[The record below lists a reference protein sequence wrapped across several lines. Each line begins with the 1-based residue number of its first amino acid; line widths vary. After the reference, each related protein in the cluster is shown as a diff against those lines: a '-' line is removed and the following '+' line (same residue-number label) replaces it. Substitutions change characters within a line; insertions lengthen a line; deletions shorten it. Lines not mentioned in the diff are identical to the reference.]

1 DRESE
6 SLGGEITNQN
16 RGIYESI
23 TDAKTYNADNLLGQ
37 DLQVIASEV
46 YNFEKYYLLADADGK
61 EIGWMYAGDVVT
73 SALDAEP
80 EEDNDTPEPETPE
93 PETPETETPEPET
106 PEPETPEPETPEPE
120 TPEPETPEPETP
132 DNNDTSDEDNGD
144 TSDDTS
150 GQ

>member
-1 DRESE
+1 
-6 SLGGEITNQN
+6 

-93 PETPETETPEPET
+93 PETPE
-106 PEPETPEPETPEPE
+106 
-120 TPEPETPEPETP
+120 PETP

-144 TSDDTS
+144 TSDDASDQEQEDDDNDGGESEDTES
-150 GQ
+150 DN

>member
-1 DRESE
+1 TFDRESE

-23 TDAKTYNADNLLGQ
+23 TDAKTYNADSLLGQ

-93 PETPETETPEPET
+93 PETPE
-106 PEPETPEPETPEPE
+106 PE

-144 TSDDTS
+144 TSDDAS
-150 GQ
+150 DQEQEDDDNDGGES

>member
-1 DRESE
+1 
-6 SLGGEITNQN
+6 

-93 PETPETETPEPET
+93 PETPEPET

-120 TPEPETPEPETP
+120 TPEPETPEQQTPEQETP
-132 DNNDTSDEDNGD
+132 EQETQGTE
-144 TSDDTS
+144 TP
-150 GQ
+150 